1 MRTRAAGGCPLVDA
15 ANRWDEPLHPERMTP
30 EPVVRIVL
38 AEAAA
43 APGPLHY
50 LLEGEGFQV
59 LGCASDDGEL
69 TRLLSQSTQPEVI
82 VVDAEVPATTVMVA
96 SEFAPGSELIVIWPE
111 GVVPPA
117 SADQVLPE
125 LVFEDLGPA
134 VRRAAER
141 NRLRRPVVEETD
153 EVVETARNEPERL
166 DLSNVAARQ
175 TAARVLVGTVA
186 VIASIL
192 VTMGASFALEGWRAA
207 NVPTPA
213 RSPSLATPTT
223 DLTGRSSPAASV
235 RETPGSSPTTDGG
248 CAAGRRS
255 GPNEHAPTQARERT
269 TDCPSQAGGGNGSGR
284 GASHG
289 AGTAKGSG
297 DKGAAGHEHGQG
309 SGQGTGQGSGQGSGH
324 SSGQG
329 SGHSSGH
336 SSGQGSGTGAS
347 HGPDVDPPAPSLP
360 PSAGD
365 HPGLKD

>member
-153 EVVETARNEPERL
+153 EVVEATRNEPERL
-166 DLSNVAARQ
+166 DMSNVAAR
-175 TAARVLVGTVA
+175 
-186 VIASIL
+186 
-192 VTMGASFALEGWRAA
+192 
-207 NVPTPA
+207 
-213 RSPSLATPTT
+213 
-223 DLTGRSSPAASV
+223 
-235 RETPGSSPTTDGG
+235 
-248 CAAGRRS
+248 
-255 GPNEHAPTQARERT
+255 
-269 TDCPSQAGGGNGSGR
+269 
-284 GASHG
+284 
-289 AGTAKGSG
+289 
-297 DKGAAGHEHGQG
+297 
-309 SGQGTGQGSGQGSGH
+309 
-324 SSGQG
+324 
-329 SGHSSGH
+329 
-336 SSGQGSGTGAS
+336 
-347 HGPDVDPPAPSLP
+347 
-360 PSAGD
+360 
-365 HPGLKD
+365 

>member
-153 EVVETARNEPERL
+153 EVVEAARNEPERL

-213 RSPSLATPTT
+213 RSPSLATPTAA
-223 DLTGRSSPAASV
+223 LAGRSSPAGSV

-255 GPNEHAPTQARERT
+255 GPNEHATTQARERAA
-269 TDCPSQAGGGNGSGR
+269 DCPSQAGGGNGSGR

-309 SGQGTGQGSGQGSGH
+309 SGRGTGEGSGQGSGH
-324 SSGQG
+324 G
-329 SGHSSGH
+329 SGK
-336 SSGQGSGTGAS
+336 GSGTEAS
-347 HGPDVDPPAPSLP
+347 QGPDVDPPAPSLP
-360 PSAGD
+360 PSAGE
-365 HPGLKD
+365 HPGPKG